1 MAETFTVD
9 TTPQTET
16 VVDESGST
24 EGLTPDE
31 QDSLQVGEQ
40 IQEQTEQ
47 LYAGK
52 YKSAEELEKAYGELQ
67 KKLGDQG
74 SEDSEATGD
83 TEPVESKED
92 SQETKETEGVTEGY
106 LEDGSVDYSAVNEQY
121 GDQLGD
127 IFKNSNIDP
136 WDISNHFHDN
146 NGTISEE
153 MYTSLENAGLSRASV
168 DSYLA
173 GRAVESGYNT
183 AESNDI
189 SDATVNEIKGYAGGE
204 ESYSNMVQWASENL
218 ESGAVEAFDNIV
230 NTGSVDAIK
239 LAVNGLK
246 AQYQNSVGFEGT
258 MVTGKAPVEQ
268 KDIYRSQAEL
278 VAAMSDRRYDN
289 DPAYRQDVI
298 ARLERSD
305 NLSF

>member
-1 MAETFTVD
+1 MAETLTVD

-16 VVDESGST
+16 VVDESGSI

-47 LYAGK
+47 LFAGK
-52 YKSAEELEKAYGELQ
+52 YKTAEDLEKAYGELQ
-67 KKLGDQG
+67 KKLGEKGD
-74 SEDSEATGD
+74 EDSEEAGD
-83 TEPVESKED
+83 SEPAESEETTEEAEETTQPSAAAELITSASEEYASNDGKLSPETLEKFSSMS
-92 SQETKETEGVTEGY
+92 SQELVEAYMKVQSN
-106 LEDGSVDYSAVNEQY
+106 LPQ
-121 GDQLGD
+121 GDLL
-127 IFKNSNIDP
+127 
-136 WDISNHFHDN
+136 DN
-146 NGTISEE
+146 TG
-153 MYTSLENAGLSRASV
+153 
-168 DSYLA
+168 
-173 GRAVESGYNT
+173 
-183 AESNDI
+183 DI
-189 SDATVNEIKGYAGGE
+189 SDATVNEIKNYAGGD

-268 KDIYRSQAEL
+268 KDVYRSQAEL

-298 ARLERSD
+298 AKLERSD

>member
-1 MAETFTVD
+1 MAETLTVD

-16 VVDESGST
+16 VIDESGST

-67 KKLGDQG
+67 KKLG
-74 SEDSEATGD
+74 EKGD
-83 TEPVESKED
+83 ED
-92 SQETKETEGVTEGY
+92 SQE
-106 LEDGSVDYSAVNEQY
+106 A
-121 GDQLGD
+121 GD
-127 IFKNSNIDP
+127 SEP
-136 WDISNHFHDN
+136 AE
-146 NGTISEE
+146 SEE
-153 MYTSLENAGLSRASV
+153 TTEEAEETSQPSAAAELITSASEEYASNDGKLSPETLEKFSSMSSKELVEAYMKVQSSLPQGDLLDNAG
-168 DSYLA
+168 
-173 GRAVESGYNT
+173 
-183 AESNDI
+183 DI
-189 SDATVNEIKGYAGGE
+189 SDATVNEIKNYAGGE
-204 ESYSNMVQWASENL
+204 KSYGDMVQWASENL
-218 ESGAVEAFDNIV
+218 DSGAVEAFDSIV
-230 NTGSVDAIK
+230 NTGSIDAIK

-246 AQYQNSVGFEGT
+246 AQYQNAVGFEGT

-268 KDIYRSQAEL
+268 KDVYRSQAEL

-298 ARLERSD
+298 AKLERSD
-305 NLSF
+305 NLTF